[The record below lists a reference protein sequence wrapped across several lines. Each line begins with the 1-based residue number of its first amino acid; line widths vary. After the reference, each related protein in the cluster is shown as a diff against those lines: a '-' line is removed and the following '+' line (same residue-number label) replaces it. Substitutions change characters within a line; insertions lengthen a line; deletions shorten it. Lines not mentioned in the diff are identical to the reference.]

1 MYARA
6 GAPLLLAVSQPLLCI
21 LTTAAAAAQ
30 RPTAEVYSENS
41 ACVIARR
48 DRSLYSA
55 AVGGRRLPPQPAD
68 RGPTPVPPTEYRESI
83 SATVERQHVSFH
95 DSAQSGIFRFCILI
109 RLQ

>member
-21 LTTAAAAAQ
+21 LNTAAAAAAQ

-48 DRSLYSA
+48 DRSLL
-55 AVGGRRLPPQPAD
+55 GGRRLPPQPAD
-68 RGPTPVPPTEYRESI
+68 RGPTPVPPTEYREYFSKRRAPARVI
-83 SATVERQHVSFH
+83 PRLRAVGNFSFLHFNQLTVY
-95 DSAQSGIFRFCILI
+95 
-109 RLQ
+109 